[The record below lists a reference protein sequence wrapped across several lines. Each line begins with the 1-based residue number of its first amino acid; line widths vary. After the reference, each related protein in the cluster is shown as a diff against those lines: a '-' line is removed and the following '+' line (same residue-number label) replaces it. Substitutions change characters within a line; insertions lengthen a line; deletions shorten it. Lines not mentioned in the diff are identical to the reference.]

1 MKKTKC
7 TGYSLFLSVFVLAA
21 CTSAAQEK
29 NDYETTVIDKR
40 IGEFPEKY
48 SQESPLD
55 AFVAISY
62 ITANGKQSLW
72 RPYSTYRI
80 RYLMA
85 GENAPDRPMTGRDTY
100 LNRQVVE
107 CIVYRDSTA
116 AVLTVGSRDSSCL
129 MRYLSKE
136 GGRWLN
142 VGEDSRSGLTG
153 ARKAIPGKLSSLASF
168 IPRTERVEKVPT
180 DTARFVNY
188 LKTHGRP
195 PHRYILEKLAKHK
208 IVVYGE
214 YHRRK
219 VSWNLLRQVIR
230 EPEFART
237 TGTVFFELPSHKQ
250 ADLDRFYA
258 QERPDTDILLDI
270 FGCEQVYGWHDKDEF
285 DFMVAL
291 WHLNRELPED
301 RKIKV
306 VLADYQMPWDRM
318 KSADDVKAFPDKD
331 RNTHMADVVE
341 QTMKANTDGRH
352 ALFIVGYL
360 HALKSNRLPGLYSAE
375 SEDLAAL
382 PAGAQ
387 LAGRF
392 SAEEVFCIFPHVLPG
407 SNFGKID
414 GKIRHGIFDYAFE
427 ANGNVPVAFDLVTGP
442 FGAEPF
448 DAALEIR
455 FETAAGNYA
464 DNFDGYVFFQA
475 LDEEVNGSK
484 LCELITD
491 EFVGEIKRR
500 AALMG
505 WQQAKWF
512 GEVPVT
518 DLTPEIILD
527 ELRQKDAVGKQWVTN
542 D

>member
-1 MKKTKC
+1 MKKMKC
-7 TGYSLFLSVFVLAA
+7 AGYLLLLFMFGCREAVQA
-21 CTSAAQEK
+21 K
-29 NDYETTVIDKR
+29 NDYETIVVGKR

-48 SQESPLD
+48 SKESPLD
-55 AFVAISY
+55 AFVAVSY
-62 ITANGKQSLW
+62 ITANGKEGMW
-72 RPYSTYRI
+72 RSYSTYRI

-85 GENAPDRPMTGRDTY
+85 GENVPDRPMTGRDTY

-142 VGEDSRSGLTG
+142 VGEGMASGLTG
-153 ARKAIPGKLSSLASF
+153 ARKAAVDKLPRMASL
-168 IPRTERVEKVPT
+168 IPRTEQVEKAPT
-180 DTARFVNY
+180 DTVRFVNY
-188 LKTHGRP
+188 VKTHGQP

-214 YHRRK
+214 HHRRK

-258 QERPDTDILLDI
+258 QEHPDTDILLDI

-331 RNTHMADVVE
+331 RNRHMADVVE

-352 ALFIVGYL
+352 ALFIVGYM
-360 HALKSNRLPGLYSAE
+360 HALKSNRLRGLYASA
-375 SEDLAAL
+375 SEDLAAAL

-387 LAGRF
+387 LADRF
-392 SAEEVFCIFPHVLPG
+392 SAEEVFCIFPHVLPS

-455 FETAAGNYA
+455 FDAAAGNYA

-505 WQQAKWF
+505 WQQAKWL
-512 GEVPVT
+512 GVPVT

-527 ELRQKDAVGKQWVTN
+527 ELRQKDAVGKRWVTN